1 MPEKPTLPNDYN
13 NTLVEIKERVKKS
26 RYSSLRAVNK
36 ELIKLYWDIGRVV
49 SEKTKAGWG
58 SGVVK
63 TLAGDLQA
71 EFAGV
76 KGFSSSNISYMKA
89 FYETYQ
95 YIPNIQQ
102 VVGELP
108 WGQNIVLFTKVKDS
122 KERAFYA
129 QMCLDNGW
137 SRLSLTKNIK
147 DDIYSRY
154 LNNQNNFTKTI
165 SVDKKAEIAWQF
177 KDEYNLDFLSL
188 EDEHKEKELEEAI
201 LKHMSKTLS
210 QFGKDFCFMGRQF
223 RLELSDKEYFID
235 LLFYHRKLKCLVA
248 IELKS
253 TEFEP
258 RHSQQLNW
266 YLHLLDKQVKYE
278 DDNPSIGILLC
289 RDKDRITVEYALEM
303 ATNPMGVATYSYS
316 QLPEE
321 VAKYLP
327 NEQEL
332 NNSLTSD
339 FDA

>member
-1 MPEKPTLPNDYN
+1 MPDN
-13 NTLVEIKERVKKS
+13 
-26 RYSSLRAVNK
+26 SSLPSDYDIVLVDLKKRVNQTRYQSLQLVNK
-36 ELIKLYWDIGRVV
+36 ELIRLYWDIGRVV

-63 TLAGDLQA
+63 TLATDLQA

-76 KGFSSSNISYMKA
+76 KGFSSSNIRYMKV

-95 YIPNIQQ
+95 DNPNLQR

-108 WGQNIVLFTKVKDS
+108 WGQNIELFTKVKDTE
-122 KERAFYA
+122 ERTFYA
-129 QMCLDNGW
+129 QMCRERRW
-137 SRLSLTKNIK
+137 SRPLLVENIRAK
-147 DDIYSRY
+147 TYRAY
-154 LNNQNNFTKTI
+154 QNNQNNFSRTI
-165 SVDKKAEIAWQF
+165 DADTKAELAWEF
-177 KDEYNLDFLSL
+177 KDEYNFDFLSL
-188 EDEHKEKELEEAI
+188 SQDHKERQLEDNL

-210 QFGKDFCFMGRQF
+210 QFGRDFCFMGRQF

-258 RHSQQLNW
+258 KHSQQLNW

-303 ATNPMGVATYSYS
+303 ATNPMGVATYTYS

-321 VAKYLP
+321 VARYLP

-332 NNSLTSD
+332 NNSLKSD
-339 FDA
+339 FDV